1 MVTALFQAEKKNWYT
16 AALMDTFSKTVKEKE
31 LILICL
37 RDKTFKSK
45 ILKHASGKS
54 LEFL

>member
-37 RDKTFKSK
+37 RDKTFK
-45 ILKHASGKS
+45 
-54 LEFL
+54 